1 MISTKWGVKMGRWVL
16 GYVLWGATIAAVSAP
31 FLPIVMDA
39 VKAVVSIIV
48 LFVAFDRGAADSILQ
63 GDSTLLQNVIIA
75 GLMAALFMMVL
86 LVPLVIFDRL
96 VALLRLDGLFAY
108 LLFGAAATFGLVT
121 LAIHGPIVPSADQ
134 FAEVA
139 PMAAVMAVPV
149 LAGAFVFW
157 LVAVTG
163 RSRG

>member
-1 MISTKWGVKMGRWVL
+1 MGRWVL

-48 LFVAFDRGAADSILQ
+48 LFVAFDRGAADTILQ
-63 GDSTLLQNVIIA
+63 GDSTLLQNAVIA

-86 LVPLVIFDRL
+86 LVPLVIYDRL

-108 LLFGAAATFGLVT
+108 LLFGAAATVGLVS

-134 FAEVA
+134 FAEIA

>member
-1 MISTKWGVKMGRWVL
+1 MGRWVL

-96 VALLRLDGLFAY
+96 VALLRLDGLLAY